1 MSRAPFRARERE
13 VFGKNKPVIQVER
26 EQEGLRNNPDERFP
40 GWGAQDGMKAQPG
53 EGASARRPGTRAP
66 SGTPPAVQNRAPRSG
81 AALSRS
87 RRRRCDGL
95 SIAPGG
101 SQGSEGLESANES
114 GAEKADFN
122 YSVSCEAFDLRSSF
136 HYYHYCIFLLSWIWL

>member
-26 EQEGLRNNPDERFP
+26 EQEGLRSNPDERFP

-66 SGTPPAVQNRAPRSG
+66 PGTPPAVQNQAPRSG

-101 SQGSEGLESANES
+101 SQGSAGRESANES
-114 GAEKADFN
+114 GPRKPTLITN
-122 YSVSCEAFDLRSSF
+122 GVSCEAFDLRSSF
-136 HYYHYCIFLLSWIWL
+136 HYYHYCIFLLS